1 MSNLTIQNLI
11 LHFENRLRQIDRH
24 TLGNTA
30 GKEPQFPMLVV
41 FLGDEAIKGFPSVAS
56 NLFEIWPQY
65 QRELQFVGV
74 DNKGNSVGY
83 VQLTIEDNEAQESQI
98 ASDEVSNIV
107 TSLFGIK
114 NHFQDRSKLFV
125 YFILDTTSC
134 RSAEEFS
141 AWIDIMQQTKNT
153 FGIESLDML
162 DMLMVLLNE
171 NFSRKS
177 IASQIKNKICAYY
190 DDPKLL
196 SNCKSIFL
204 LSNKR
209 SDHAI
214 LEDWNICHRIASS
227 IIALSNNS
235 DANVSTSLF
244 SKSVL
249 TASYAREEK
258 PSEKI
263 GQVIVTE
270 LIDEMAK
277 SFVHRELNLF
287 EDDSISERL
296 GLTKDGTI
304 IILDNYAQSTLVPLL
319 PSPSQLMLFPRASM
333 DEYDDVSQLSAR
345 DFNSL
350 TMNSWDSY
358 LSQVARQAQE
368 KVNMDSKIRQNWRKE
383 YLSFLCTKFSTDEL
397 IYLSD
402 HIDDVR
408 ELISR
413 KREPSQE
420 MQVLSAAKSRL
431 KYMLSSDPKL
441 IDIFISA
448 IKEQGEHAR
457 EFFIAWRG
465 LLQSRQNIFAIRDD
479 NITAFYEKKVRNYFD
494 HHGHELAE
502 EFKRIQDF
510 ESLKLFLE
518 GTLDKIVDSDSIFS
532 APFEE
537 ELERRLREE
546 ALPTDAKQYIRQKL
560 TGEDVRTYLQVN
572 FNFGQPVL
580 SSILIKVGTSLYKNL
595 YNNLAPTTYYYN
607 TGCGNAAEATVVY
620 EVSKENLINGESR

>member
-11 LHFENRLRQIDRH
+11 LHFENKLRQIDRH

-41 FLGDEAIKGFPSVAS
+41 FLGDEAIKGFSSIAS
-56 NLFEIWPQY
+56 NLFEIWSKY

-74 DNKGNSVGY
+74 TNKGNSVAY
-83 VQLTIEDNEAQESQI
+83 VQLSIEENEAQESQI
-98 ASDEVSNIV
+98 SSDDISNIV
-107 TSLFGIK
+107 TSLFGLK

-125 YFILDTTSC
+125 YFILDTTSYK
-134 RSAEEFS
+134 SAEEFS
-141 AWIDIMQQTKNT
+141 TWMDIMQQTKNA
-153 FGIESLDML
+153 FGIESLDIL
-162 DMLMVLLNE
+162 DMLIVLLNE
-171 NFSRKS
+171 NFSRMS
-177 IASQIKNKICAYY
+177 IANQVRNKLCSFY
-190 DDPKLL
+190 DDPKLF
-196 SNCKSIFL
+196 SNCTSIFL

-214 LEDWNICHRIASS
+214 LEDWNICYRIATS
-227 IIALSNNS
+227 IMVLSNNS
-235 DANVSTSLF
+235 DTNISTSLF
-244 SKSVL
+244 SRHVL

-263 GQVIVTE
+263 GQVIVTA
-270 LIDEMAK
+270 LIDEMTKA
-277 SFVHRELNLF
+277 FVQREMHLF

-296 GLTKDGTI
+296 GLTRDGTI
-304 IILDNYAQSTLVPLL
+304 TILDNYAQNVLVPLL
-319 PSPSQLMLFPRASM
+319 PSASQLMLFPRVSM

-345 DFNSL
+345 EFNSL
-350 TMNSWDSY
+350 TMSSWDSY
-358 LSQVARQAQE
+358 LSQVAHQAQE

-383 YLSFLCTKFSTDEL
+383 YLTYLCTQFSTDEL

-408 ELISR
+408 EFISH
-413 KREPSQE
+413 KRELSQE

-441 IDIFISA
+441 IDIFLSA
-448 IKEQGEHAR
+448 IKEQGESAR
-457 EFFIAWRG
+457 KFLQAWRE

-479 NITAFYEKKVRNYFD
+479 NITAFYERKVRNYFD
-494 HHGHELAE
+494 HYGHELVE
-502 EFKRIQDF
+502 EFKKMQDI

-518 GTLDKIVDSDSIFS
+518 NSLDKIVDSNPVFS

-580 SSILIKVGTSLYKNL
+580 SSILIKVGTPLYDNL
-595 YNNLAPTTYYYN
+595 CSNLAPTTYYYN
-607 TGCGNAAEATVVY
+607 TGCGNAVEATVIY

>member
-1 MSNLTIQNLI
+1 MSNLTVQNLI
-11 LHFENRLRQIDRH
+11 LYFESRLRQIDH
-24 TLGNTA
+24 HVLGNTA
-30 GKEPQFPMLVV
+30 GKEPQFPMLAV
-41 FLGDEAIKGFPSVAS
+41 FIGDDAIKGFSSIAS

-65 QRELQFVGV
+65 QRELRFIGV
-74 DNKGNSVGY
+74 TRKENSVGY
-83 VQLTIEDNEAQESQI
+83 TQLTIEDNEAKSSQI
-98 ASDEVSNIV
+98 SSDDVSNIV
-107 TSLFGIK
+107 TSLFGLK
-114 NHFQDRSKLFV
+114 NHFRDRSKLFA
-125 YFILDTTSC
+125 YFIMDTTSFK
-134 RSAEEFS
+134 SADEFS
-141 AWIDIMQQTKNT
+141 IWINIIQQTKNT
-153 FGIESLDML
+153 FGIEALDML
-162 DMLMVLLNE
+162 DMLVVLLNE

-177 IASQIKNKICAYY
+177 IANQIRNKICAYY
-190 DDPKLL
+190 DNSKLL
-196 SNCKSIFL
+196 SDCASIFL

-209 SDHAI
+209 NDHAI
-214 LEDWNICHRIASS
+214 LEDWNICYRIIAS

-235 DANVSTSLF
+235 DVNVSTSLF

-270 LIDEMAK
+270 LVDEMEK
-277 SFVHRELNLF
+277 SFTQRELHLF
-287 EDDSISERL
+287 DDDYISERL
-296 GLTKDGTI
+296 GLTRNGTI
-304 IILDNYAQSTLVPLL
+304 TILDNYAQSTLIPLL
-319 PSPSQLMLFPRASM
+319 PSVSQLTLFPRVSM
-333 DEYDDVSQLSAR
+333 DEYDDVSQLSTKE
-345 DFNSL
+345 FNAL

-358 LSQVARQAQE
+358 LSLVAQQAQ
-368 KVNMDSKIRQNWRKE
+368 KRINMDSKIRQNWHKE
-383 YLSFLCTKFSTDEL
+383 YMSYLCTKFSTDEL

-408 ELISR
+408 ELISH

-420 MQVLSAAKSRL
+420 VQILSAAKSEL
-431 KYMLSSDPKL
+431 KYMLSSDPQL

-457 EFFIAWRG
+457 KFVRTWQE

-479 NITAFYEKKVRNYFD
+479 NIVAFYERKVRNYFD
-494 HHGHELAE
+494 HHGHELTE
-502 EFKRIQDF
+502 EFKKMQDV

-518 GTLDKIVDSDSIFS
+518 GALDKIVDSDPIFS

-580 SSILIKVGTSLYKNL
+580 SSILIKVGTSLYNNL
-595 YNNLAPTTYYYN
+595 YSNLAPTTYYYN
-607 TGCGNAAEATVVY
+607 TGCGNAAESIVVY

>member
-1 MSNLTIQNLI
+1 MSNLTVQNLI

-41 FLGDEAIKGFPSVAS
+41 FLGDEAIKGFSSIAS

-74 DNKGNSVGY
+74 TNKGSSVAY
-83 VQLTIEDNEAQESQI
+83 VQLSFEENEAQESQI
-98 ASDEVSNIV
+98 SSDDISNIV
-107 TSLFGIK
+107 TSLFGLK

-125 YFILDTTSC
+125 YFILDTTSYK
-134 RSAEEFS
+134 SAEEFS
-141 AWIDIMQQTKNT
+141 TWMDIIQQTKNA
-153 FGIESLDML
+153 FGIDSLDML
-162 DMLMVLLNE
+162 DMLIVLLNE

-177 IASQIKNKICAYY
+177 ISNQIRNKLCSFHE
-190 DDPKLL
+190 DPKLL

-214 LEDWNICHRIASS
+214 LEDWNICYRIAIS
-227 IIALSNNS
+227 IMALSNNS
-235 DANVSTSLF
+235 DANISTSLF
-244 SKSVL
+244 SRRVL

-263 GQVIVTE
+263 GQVIVTA
-270 LIDEMAK
+270 LIDEITKA
-277 SFVHRELNLF
+277 FVQHEMHLF

-304 IILDNYAQSTLVPLL
+304 TILDNYAQNVLVPLL
-319 PSPSQLMLFPRASM
+319 PSASQLALFPRVSM

-345 DFNSL
+345 EFNSL
-350 TMNSWDSY
+350 TMSSWDSY
-358 LSQVARQAQE
+358 LSQVAHQAQE

-383 YLSFLCTKFSTDEL
+383 YLTYLCTQFSTNEL

-408 ELISR
+408 EIINH

-441 IDIFISA
+441 IDIFLSA
-448 IKEQGEHAR
+448 IKEQGENAR
-457 EFFIAWRG
+457 EFLQAWRE

-479 NITAFYEKKVRNYFD
+479 NITAFYERKVRNYFD
-494 HHGHELAE
+494 HYGHELTE
-502 EFKRIQDF
+502 EFKKMQDA

-518 GTLDKIVDSDSIFS
+518 NSLDKIVDSNPVFS

-537 ELERRLREE
+537 ELERRLHEE

-580 SSILIKVGTSLYKNL
+580 SSILIKVGTPLYNNL
-595 YNNLAPTTYYYN
+595 YSNLAPTTYYYN
-607 TGCGNAAEATVVY
+607 TGCGNAAEAAVVY